1 MHLIK
6 LLNYLNTCSNIVIMI
21 ATGHSGFIE
30 KVNDFCEKL
39 KQRRISGS
47 YAAAKGTVDLL
58 KQLISST
65 KVTNPQ
71 QLLEE
76 VRTVG
81 VRIQSARPI
90 GACVRSYTFIFTPS
104 CGII

>member
-6 LLNYLNTCSNIVIMI
+6 LLNYLNTCTYVIMI

-90 GACVRSYTFIFTPS
+90 GACVR
-104 CGII
+104 

>member
-1 MHLIK
+1 
-6 LLNYLNTCSNIVIMI
+6 MI

-30 KVNDFCEKL
+30 IVNHFCEKL
-39 KQRRISGS
+39 KQRRVSGS
-47 YAAAKGTVDLL
+47 YAAAKGTVELL
-58 KQLISST
+58 KQLISSS

-76 VRTVG
+76 VRIVG

-90 GACVRSYTFIFTPS
+90 GACDYSSLLTGNMLAHFDDIPFYTVQS
-104 CGII
+104 

>member
-1 MHLIK
+1 MVSSG
-6 LLNYLNTCSNIVIMI
+6 Y
-21 ATGHSGFIE
+21 SGFTE

-39 KQRRISGS
+39 RQKRIVGS
-47 YAAAKGTVDLL
+47 FAAAKGTVDLL
-58 KQLISST
+58 KQIVSSSKAT
-65 KVTNPQ
+65 TAQ

-90 GACVRSYTFIFTPS
+90 GTWVDTI
-104 CGII
+104 